1 MGITAIVAMQR
12 DNATSTVME
21 SEGRQRVLNEAH
33 ALFLE
38 RGFAEVSMQQIA
50 DAAGMTKASLYYHF
64 RDKEQLFAHVVSHQG
79 KLMIAR
85 IRAELEGIESFR
97 EQLKQVVLLAL
108 KAKRSDVHRLM
119 TDFQRH
125 VSDERKQQMRHSGG
139 GVNRVPI
146 LRPYFERAKAA
157 GELRDVDIEIAI
169 LVFFAMIEARIKS
182 PEIKSEAERDEDLAE
197 SLVDI
202 FLHGVGA

>member
-1 MGITAIVAMQR
+1 MQTETA
-12 DNATSTVME
+12 TTTVME
-21 SEGRQRVLNEAH
+21 SDGRKRVLREAH

-50 DAAGMTKASLYYHF
+50 DAAGLTKASLYYHF
-64 RDKEQLFAHVVSHQG
+64 RDKEELFAQVVCHQG
-79 KLMIAR
+79 EQMIAR
-85 IRAELEGIESFR
+85 IRAELAGTESFQ
-97 EQLKQVVLLAL
+97 EQLKRVILLAL
-108 KAKRSDVHRLM
+108 SAKRSDMARLM

-125 VSDERKQQMRHSGG
+125 VSDERKRQMRSESG
-139 GVNRVPI
+139 GVNRVTM

-169 LVFFAMIEARIKS
+169 LVFFAMIEARIKT
-182 PEIKSEAERDEDLAE
+182 PEIKSEEERNEDLAE

-202 FLHGVGA
+202 FLRGVGA

>member
-1 MGITAIVAMQR
+1 MQTETA
-12 DNATSTVME
+12 TTTVME
-21 SEGRQRVLNEAH
+21 SDGRQRVLREAH

-50 DAAGMTKASLYYHF
+50 DAAGLTKASLYYHF
-64 RDKEQLFAHVVSHQG
+64 RDKEALFAQVVCHQG
-79 KLMIAR
+79 EQMIAR
-85 IRAELEGIESFR
+85 IRAELAGTESFQ
-97 EQLKQVVLLAL
+97 EQLKRVILLAL
-108 KAKRSDVHRLM
+108 SAKRSDMARLM

-125 VSDERKQQMRHSGG
+125 VSDERKRQMRSESG
-139 GVNRVPI
+139 GVNRVTM

-169 LVFFAMIEARIKS
+169 LVFFAMIEARIKT
-182 PEIKSEAERDEDLAE
+182 PEIKSEEERNEDLAE

-202 FLHGVGA
+202 FLRGVGA